1 MAIEKANSANSL
13 RFDEVHRP
21 LCSIFSVQ
29 TIFFCGA
36 LGRKILGGEEVGFQ
50 LLMRPQRPPLTLLTM
65 SLFDHGFFDQ

>member
-1 MAIEKANSANSL
+1 MAIEKANGANNL

-36 LGRKILGGEEVGFQ
+36 LGFLKVGKYLGVKRWGFN
-50 LLMRPQRPPLTLLTM
+50 
-65 SLFDHGFFDQ
+65 S